1 MFYHFFGVMSDFCWR
16 RNSPVQI
23 PPGTCYCNLLPITAP
38 QTRHGVNAAV
48 SYVKQ
53 FFELPPA
60 VTPDALRRPKI
71 GLISRRKKRFIL
83 NEFDLI
89 AAANDAG
96 FDAELLPL
104 EHMTVLEQLTVL
116 QSVDILAGV
125 HGSGLDNSVF
135 LRPGAVLLQLMP
147 YKVEH
152 KASFQVS
159 LTMYDCHGLI
169 FSQQSA
175 QSAGVHYMEWQAS
188 NPALSVFHWDLL
200 EQANADALKRWTKE
214 EYLARG
220 QAAVNMR
227 ETIMFW
233 INQVHMHVDIFG

>member
-1 MFYHFFGVMSDFCWR
+1 MFFQFFGIMSDFCWR
-16 RNSPVQI
+16 RNSELQI
-23 PPGTCYCNLLPITAP
+23 PPGTCFCNLSPIAAP
-38 QTRHGVNAAV
+38 QTRMGVEPAV
-48 SYVKQ
+48 EHVKR
-53 FFELPPA
+53 FFELPL
-60 VTPDALRRPKI
+60 PDMSPNPTRRPKL

-116 QSVDILAGV
+116 QSIDILAGV

-135 LRPGAVLLQLMP
+135 LRPGAVLLQLLP

-159 LTMYDCHGLI
+159 IRYFNGL
-169 FSQQSA
+169 SCCRRLQSLRECIIWSGGQPIPHC
-175 QSAGVHYMEWQAS
+175 QSFTGICWS
-188 NPALSVFHWDLL
+188 
-200 EQANADALKRWTKE
+200 KRMPM
-214 EYLARG
+214 L
-220 QAAVNMR
+220 
-227 ETIMFW
+227 
-233 INQVHMHVDIFG
+233 